1 MIIRAS
7 GLAKAY
13 RSTTVL
19 TGLDLSVDAGTVHAL
34 LGPNGAGKTTT
45 VRILATLLRA
55 DAGQVRIAGHDVA
68 RDPMAV
74 RRTIGLTGQYAALD
88 ELQTARENLVMMG
101 QLARLGRR
109 PARRRADELLD
120 RFGLAGAGD
129 RRVKTLSGG
138 MRRRIDLAAGLV
150 ARPQVIFLDEPT
162 TGLDLESR
170 LSMWDLVR
178 ELVAQGATVLLTTQ
192 YLEEADQ
199 LADRI
204 TVIDKGRMVAE
215 GTPAQL
221 KAAVGDERAELAF
234 ADAAT
239 AAHGAS
245 ILAVPADG
253 EVVSVRTDG
262 SAAAVRHLLDRLAA
276 RGVEPLTITL
286 TKPSLDDVFLALTGS
301 VHHTEETAA

>member
-1 MIIRAS
+1 VIIQAS

-13 RSTTVL
+13 GSTTVL
-19 TGLDLSVDAGTVHAL
+19 SGLELIVEAGTVHAL

-45 VRILATLLRA
+45 VRILATLLRP
-55 DAGQVRIAGHDVA
+55 DAGQARVAGHDVV

-74 RRTIGLTGQYAALD
+74 RRMIGLTGQYAALD

-120 RFGLAGAGD
+120 RLGLADVGD

-162 TGLDLESR
+162 TGLDPASR
-170 LSMWDLVR
+170 LAMWDLVR
-178 ELVAQGATVLLTTQ
+178 ELVADGATVLLTTQ

-204 TVIDKGRMVAE
+204 TVIDNGRIAAE

-221 KAAVGDERAELAF
+221 KRTVGDERAELAF

-239 AAHGAS
+239 AIRAAAM
-245 ILAVPADG
+245 LAVSADRDT
-253 EVVSVRTDG
+253 VSVPTDG
-262 SAAAVRHLLDRLAA
+262 SASAVRDLLGGLATH
-276 RGVEPLTITL
+276 GIEPLTIAL

-301 VHHTEETAA
+301 AHRTEETAA